1 MEVENGAEAAP
12 VAAPRRSP
20 HAIPAENYGW
30 LSRLR
35 SYLILDPLIWL
46 YTLVLGMLA
55 LPGGLFDRSGR
66 RLHWFSRAWSWLIM
80 KTIFSPVKVT
90 GLDKIDTSKPHVYAV
105 NHASAMDIPVLYV
118 YLPFQFRIVFKK
130 ELLSYPIVG
139 WQLKRSGQVCI
150 DQQKP
155 TNSIAA
161 IRSAVKSLKA
171 GMPLVI
177 YPEGGRTPDGEIKPF
192 LPGAFFLAIKA
203 QVDIVPV
210 ALVGTYELLPMNTYH
225 IKCRPLEMR
234 VGEPISTAGLTM
246 RDLEAVSA
254 KVQKAMEDLY
264 YSGSPVRH
272 RFEFS
277 AVTFPA
283 PCRYPCVR
291 LLRAENPLKALEGP
305 RKEADERLL
314 IEAAQKDPAR
324 FAELYENN
332 FERVYAY
339 VVRRVGDRAETEDLT
354 SEVFHHALA
363 NLQRFEWRGIP
374 FAAWL
379 YRIAA
384 NLISDRWQRNEPRRS
399 GGRAGADRIRARPAA
414 WNSKK

>member
-1 MEVENGAEAAP
+1 VQEVNSSSSVEVESRAEAAAA
-12 VAAPRRSP
+12 VAPRRSP
-20 HAIPAENYGW
+20 HAAPGVKYGW
-30 LSRLR
+30 WSRLR
-35 SYLILDPLIWL
+35 SYLILDPLVWL
-46 YTLVLGMLA
+46 YTLVLGVIA

-80 KTIFSPVKVT
+80 KTILSPVKVT
-90 GLDKIDTSKPHVYAV
+90 GLEKIDTSKPHVYAV

-161 IRSAVKSLKA
+161 IRSAVKSLKG

-246 RDLEAVSA
+246 RDMEAVSA
-254 KVQKAMEDLY
+254 RVRKAMEDLY
-264 YSGSPVRH
+264 YS
-272 RFEFS
+272 
-277 AVTFPA
+277 A
-283 PCRYPCVR
+283 
-291 LLRAENPLKALEGP
+291 
-305 RKEADERLL
+305 
-314 IEAAQKDPAR
+314 
-324 FAELYENN
+324 
-332 FERVYAY
+332 
-339 VVRRVGDRAETEDLT
+339 
-354 SEVFHHALA
+354 
-363 NLQRFEWRGIP
+363 
-374 FAAWL
+374 
-379 YRIAA
+379 
-384 NLISDRWQRNEPRRS
+384 
-399 GGRAGADRIRARPAA
+399 
-414 WNSKK
+414 

>member
-1 MEVENGAEAAP
+1 VDVESGVEATRAAP
-12 VAAPRRSP
+12 PRRSP
-20 HAIPAENYGW
+20 HTIPGEKYGW
-30 LSRLR
+30 LSWLR
-35 SYLILDPLIWL
+35 SGLILDPLIWL
-46 YTLVLGMLA
+46 YTLILGLLA
-55 LPGGLFDRSGR
+55 LPGGMFDRSGR

-90 GLDKIDTSKPHVYAV
+90 GLDKIDTSKTHVYAV
-105 NHASAMDIPVLYV
+105 NHASALDIPVLYV
-118 YLPFQFRIVFKK
+118 NLPFQFRIVFKK

-246 RDLEAVSA
+246 RDMEAVSE
-254 KVQKAMEDLY
+254 KVRKAMEDLY
-264 YSGSPVRH
+264 Y
-272 RFEFS
+272 
-277 AVTFPA
+277 A
-283 PCRYPCVR
+283 
-291 LLRAENPLKALEGP
+291 
-305 RKEADERLL
+305 
-314 IEAAQKDPAR
+314 
-324 FAELYENN
+324 
-332 FERVYAY
+332 
-339 VVRRVGDRAETEDLT
+339 
-354 SEVFHHALA
+354 
-363 NLQRFEWRGIP
+363 
-374 FAAWL
+374 
-379 YRIAA
+379 
-384 NLISDRWQRNEPRRS
+384 
-399 GGRAGADRIRARPAA
+399 
-414 WNSKK
+414 

>member
-1 MEVENGAEAAP
+1 MNSSSVEVERGAESAP
-12 VAAPRRSP
+12 LLGTRRSQQQ
-20 HAIPAENYGW
+20 IPEKTYGW

-35 SYLILDPLIWL
+35 SYFIFDPLIWL
-46 YTLVLGMLA
+46 YTLVMGVLA

-80 KTIFSPVKVT
+80 KTILSPVKVI
-90 GLDKIDTSKPHVYAV
+90 GLDAIDTSKPHVYAV
-105 NHASAMDIPVLYV
+105 NHASALDIPVLYV

-130 ELLSYPIVG
+130 ELLAYPVVG

-171 GMPLVI
+171 GVPLVI

-234 VGEPISTAGLTM
+234 VGDPISTAGLTM
-246 RDLEAVSA
+246 RDMEVVSG
-254 KVQKAMEDLY
+254 KVRKAMEDLY
-264 YSGSPVRH
+264 Y
-272 RFEFS
+272 
-277 AVTFPA
+277 A
-283 PCRYPCVR
+283 PTT
-291 LLRAENPLKALEGP
+291 LS
-305 RKEADERLL
+305 
-314 IEAAQKDPAR
+314 
-324 FAELYENN
+324 
-332 FERVYAY
+332 
-339 VVRRVGDRAETEDLT
+339 T
-354 SEVFHHALA
+354 
-363 NLQRFEWRGIP
+363 
-374 FAAWL
+374 
-379 YRIAA
+379 
-384 NLISDRWQRNEPRRS
+384 
-399 GGRAGADRIRARPAA
+399 
-414 WNSKK
+414 